1 MPKPKPMTAKITKKL
16 CREIAADLHG
26 FQFRHVALTAKQMAE
41 YLYDWFVAH
50 DPGGVVNP

>member
-26 FQFRHVALTAKQMAE
+26 LHVALTARQMAE